1 MKNHKK
7 CTYHSFKQQGK
18 VFLVSLALTW
28 LGLTLITDEP
38 NPGCW
43 PNFLKPML
51 LIGACLVFG
60 VLTYD
65 HNCLTDHYTDR
76 EKNKDN

>member
-18 VFLVSLALTW
+18 VFLVSLVLTW

-76 EKNKDN
+76 KKNEDN